1 MSNPMVSKKKAQ
13 TLSFALFLIGIGIL
27 FFLKSWWPG
36 IALVI
41 GLSFAIKQYLLG
53 KHWDMIISLFVFV
66 GIFVTV
72 QFQIE
77 WDFLLPTLFILGGLY
92 IFLKEFFVKDPESEA
107 ETEEDIK
114 HEIEE
119 DSKHK

>member
-1 MSNPMVSKKKAQ
+1 MSNPIVSKKKAQ
-13 TLSFALFLIGIGIL
+13 SLAFALFLIGIGVL
-27 FFLKSWWPG
+27 FFVGTWWPG

-41 GLSFAIKQYLLG
+41 GLPLAIKHYLLG
-53 KHWDMIISLFVFV
+53 KHWDMVISLFVFI

-77 WDFLLPTLFILGGLY
+77 WDFLLPVLFILGGLY
-92 IFLKEFFVKDPESEA
+92 IFLKEFFMKDPESEV
-107 ETEEDIK
+107 ESEEDIK

-119 DSKHK
+119 DKK